1 MRGGQEVSGGEVY
14 SSAMVVCC
22 LRLSFFVGFCW
33 LLLAVLFCRAISRH
47 FHLTRLGECYDII
60 DMMENSCISS
70 GILMMMM
77 DGDGGYGIERREME
91 RVFYPALTLSSWLHL
106 IMRCTYV
113 V

>member
-1 MRGGQEVSGGEVY
+1 M
-14 SSAMVVCC
+14 
-22 LRLSFFVGFCW
+22 
-33 LLLAVLFCRAISRH
+33 I
-47 FHLTRLGECYDII
+47 YDII
-60 DMMENSCISS
+60 DMMENACISS